1 MVQKRKRTEKT
12 YVLRA
17 QWTARMKSDVLSFVD
32 EERKYP
38 PPPFE
43 GFPDYWRKEGDTLFW
58 KDMEVIATPEERK
71 KLLKKI
77 FYDESKPKGMTAM
90 VRYLNENYVGFKARP
105 VKEWIR

>member
-1 MVQKRKRTEKT
+1 MGKRTEKT

-17 QWTARMKSDVLSFVD
+17 QWTAKMKSDVLEFVD

-38 PPPFE
+38 PPPLDAFFE
-43 GFPDYWRKEGDTLFW
+43 WWRKDGDTLFW
-58 KDMEVIATPEERK
+58 KDMEVIATPEARE

-77 FYDESKPKGMTAM
+77 YYDESKPKGMTAM

-105 VKEWIR
+105 VKSWIRTQ